1 MTSKKNLII
10 LLSLFIIITVIC
22 GCTPKQPTNNP
33 PNAPSNPNP
42 PNGATGV
49 VIAPVLSWEC
59 SDPDGD
65 TLVFDI
71 YFGKS
76 ADNLTPIK
84 QDYASKSYQVMDLA
98 YSTTYYW
105 KIVAKDRKGGVK
117 EGPVWSFTTKSQ
129 EQTNNPPNTPSSPYP
144 QDNETGVPI
153 NVILSW
159 ECSDLDNDS
168 LVFDIYLG
176 VSQNNLGLLVSNH
189 STSSFEVKNL
199 AYNTTY
205 YWKVV
210 AKDSKGAISEGP
222 VWKFTTTQS
231 GDVAKAKLLVA
242 DLRNTILTIHDYK
255 GIGVPGIV
263 DTPFNRLSEE
273 IQEKIVPD
281 LSETMYRIGFVLAC
295 TSQTYSGGTYTFE
308 DTDLGYTLN
317 ITFNTTQ
324 TGNTS
329 TITISFNG
337 YKNNTII
344 DSGNIK
350 VNFDASNFPTG
361 GELNAIFGT
370 KDGNL
375 SINGNFTATKLEHLN
390 SPATLTITGTIVSNY
405 LNIDFK
411 NNNRKLYVEFGEWYD
426 SNQEVYRDYLKEI
439 LISGLISTTTAQA
452 EGNLDM
458 NFIHVYYQNGSTQNP
473 PQNISFTGTFRELK
487 NGMPTGAYFTGTITG
502 QYLNADT
509 YDITQPESPTNFPK
523 WKANFV
529 GHIEAPNRPKID
541 ANLGILH
548 DTYQVYVISAG
559 YERTNPDGTKV
570 WLKTPDTPVSSFNE
584 ATKILDVTLNNQD
597 GLIVKFTVDGNQS
610 GDSVFTGTIRNNAGF
625 GLANLYLLN
634 GVPMVRYNDGY
645 IESIF

>member
-1 MTSKKNLII
+1 MFLKKILVLI
-10 LLSLFIIITVIC
+10 LLVLFIG
-22 GCTPKQPTNNP
+22 GCTPKPTNNP
-33 PNAPSNPNP
+33 PDVPSNPNP

-49 VIAPVLSWEC
+49 VIDPVLSWEC

-71 YFGKS
+71 YLGTS

-84 QDYASKSYQVMDLA
+84 QDYASKSYHVMDLA

-105 KIVAKDRKGGVK
+105 KIVAKDGKGGVK
-117 EGPVWSFTTKSQ
+117 EGPVWSFTTQSQ
-129 EQTNNPPNTPSSPYP
+129 GQTNNPPNTPSSPSP
-144 QDNETGVPI
+144 QDNATGVPI

-159 ECSDLDNDS
+159 ECSDPDNDP
-168 LVFDIYLG
+168 LVFDIYFG

-295 TSQTYSGGTYTFE
+295 TSQTSQGGTYTFE

-317 ITFNTTQ
+317 ITVNTTQ
-324 TGNTS
+324 VGNTS

-337 YKNNTII
+337 YKNNAII

-350 VNFDASNFPTG
+350 VNFDANNFPTG
-361 GELNAIFGT
+361 GELNATFGT

-375 SINGNFTATKLEHLN
+375 SINGNFTATKLTNLN
-390 SPATLTITGTIVSNY
+390 FPATLTITGTVVSHY
-405 LNIDFK
+405 LNIDIK
-411 NNNRKLYVEFGEWYD
+411 NNNRKLYAEFGEWYD
-426 SNQEVYRDYLKEI
+426 SNRGVYRDYLKRI

-458 NFIHVYYQNGSTQNP
+458 NFILVYYQNGSTQNP

-509 YDITQPESPTNFPK
+509 YDITQPESSNNFPK

-570 WLKTPDTPVSSFNE
+570 WLKTPNTPVSSFNE
-584 ATKILDVTLNNQD
+584 STNILDVTLNNQD

-610 GDSVFTGTIRNNAGF
+610 GDNVFTGTIKNNAGF

-634 GVPMVRYNDGY
+634 GVPMVKYYDGY